1 MAKKRCGGSVL
12 RTQSEKTSSKLA
24 IHARYVCW
32 AASGEQSGFSGVV
45 EGSIR
50 VLIAALFWR
59 GSAAKR
65 AVTGGVMTDS
75 SGYTAATAA
84 VLVLRADLAPKMQR
98 GQLPVLVS
106 VAEQEFLA
114 AVAARGRGQRIC
126 TTVAGGLIL
135 IVVVAVLQQPLVRVV
150 LNYRIGGL
158 RLGQARRQLGLLT
171 G

>member
-1 MAKKRCGGSVL
+1 
-12 RTQSEKTSSKLA
+12 
-24 IHARYVCW
+24 
-32 AASGEQSGFSGVV
+32 
-45 EGSIR
+45 
-50 VLIAALFWR
+50 
-59 GSAAKR
+59 
-65 AVTGGVMTDS
+65 MTDS